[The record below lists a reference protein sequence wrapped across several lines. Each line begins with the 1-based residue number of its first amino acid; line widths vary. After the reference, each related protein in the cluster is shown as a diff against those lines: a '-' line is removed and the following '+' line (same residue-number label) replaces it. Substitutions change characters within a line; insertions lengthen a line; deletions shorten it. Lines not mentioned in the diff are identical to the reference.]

1 MRNPNENTVTG
12 QNRVIR
18 KKGDL
23 TGVGKGDWLRVNLM
37 DEQYKKNYD
46 KIFRKE
52 KKVNSTS
59 LSTSNGSYKLLQQ
72 QQLLSTPSGRLKVE
86 YRR

>member
-1 MRNPNENTVTG
+1 VGRPAPYFNRRIKEMRSPLENTKTG

-18 KKGDL
+18 KKSDL
-23 TGVGKGDWLRVNLM
+23 TGYGKGDWLRIDLA

-52 KKVNSTS
+52 
-59 LSTSNGSYKLLQQ
+59 
-72 QQLLSTPSGRLKVE
+72 E
-86 YRR
+86 D

>member
-23 TGVGKGDWLRVNLM
+23 TGQGKGDWLRVGLI
-37 DEQYKKNYD
+37 DEQYKENYN
-46 KIFRKE
+46 KIFHKE
-52 KKVNSTS
+52 
-59 LSTSNGSYKLLQQ
+59 
-72 QQLLSTPSGRLKVE
+72 E
-86 YRR
+86 ED

>member
-12 QNRVIR
+12 QNRIIR

-23 TGVGKGDWLRVNLM
+23 TGVGKGDWLRVNLI

-46 KIFRKE
+46 KIFSKE
-52 KKVNSTS
+52 KVD
-59 LSTSNGSYKLLQQ
+59 
-72 QQLLSTPSGRLKVE
+72 
-86 YRR
+86 

>member
-1 MRNPNENTVTG
+1 MRNPNENTATG

-23 TGVGKGDWLRVNLM
+23 TGVGKGDWLRIDLA

-46 KIFRKE
+46 RIFRKN
-52 KKVNSTS
+52 KID
-59 LSTSNGSYKLLQQ
+59 
-72 QQLLSTPSGRLKVE
+72 
-86 YRR
+86 

>member
-1 MRNPNENTVTG
+1 MNENPNTVTG

-23 TGVGKGDWLRVNLM
+23 TGCAKGDWLRIYLI

-46 KIFRKE
+46 KIFRREKE
-52 KKVNSTS
+52 D
-59 LSTSNGSYKLLQQ
+59 
-72 QQLLSTPSGRLKVE
+72 
-86 YRR
+86 

>member
-1 MRNPNENTVTG
+1 MVENPNSVTG

-23 TGVGKGDWLRVNLM
+23 TGCGKGDWLRIDLQ

-46 KIFRKE
+46 KIFG
-52 KKVNSTS
+52 KKNILIDNKMISDEAD
-59 LSTSNGSYKLLQQ
+59 K
-72 QQLLSTPSGRLKVE
+72 
-86 YRR
+86 

>member
-12 QNRVIR
+12 QNRIVR

-23 TGVGKGDWLRVNLM
+23 NGSGKGDWLRISVA

-46 KIFRKE
+46 KIF
-52 KKVNSTS
+52 KK
-59 LSTSNGSYKLLQQ
+59 
-72 QQLLSTPSGRLKVE
+72 
-86 YRR
+86 